1 MKAELI
7 SANGQLT
14 GSNLTPL
21 NGLNGESE
29 LSTIC

>member
-1 MKAELI
+1 LEQMEFMH
-7 SANGQLT
+7 LT